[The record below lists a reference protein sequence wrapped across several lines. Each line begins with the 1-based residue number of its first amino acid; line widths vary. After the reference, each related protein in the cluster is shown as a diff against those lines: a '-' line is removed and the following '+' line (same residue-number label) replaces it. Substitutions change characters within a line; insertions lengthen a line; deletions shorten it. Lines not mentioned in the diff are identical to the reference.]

1 VEAWVSPTDMISLL
15 ALVVTLA
22 GEVVALVLGLVLLG
36 RVLLVESQGA

>member
-1 VEAWVSPTDMISLL
+1 MISLL